1 MRTPLIARTVTL
13 ITRAST
19 MSSSISSLLRIAA
32 NDARMSENL
41 RRDRFSEMFIYT
53 AIVYLSFF
61 VFIFVIGVITAQFL
75 TVLAEQS
82 KEGLAMAGPLANL
95 GSTSLITIDRLL
107 YHICLVQGLCS
118 GLMAGLM
125 GESSIKAGVK
135 HSCILIIG
143 ALIAFNFM
151 F

>member
-1 MRTPLIARTVTL
+1 
-13 ITRAST
+13 
-19 MSSSISSLLRIAA
+19 
-32 NDARMSENL
+32 
-41 RRDRFSEMFIYT
+41 
-53 AIVYLSFF
+53 
-61 VFIFVIGVITAQFL
+61 VITTQYL

-82 KEGLAMAGPLANL
+82 KEGLAMAGPLSNI
-95 GSTSLITIDRLL
+95 GSTSLVTIDRLL
-107 YHICLVQGLCS
+107 YHICLIQGLCS

-135 HSCILIIG
+135 HSCVLIIG